1 MTATIDWNLTSSLC
15 LIFLCSYILDKIDLN
30 FLSDFC
36 TNLVGESNAEENLW
50 KNLKFLQAALLIYQ
64 EMVL

>member
-1 MTATIDWNLTSSLC
+1 MTATIDCNLTSSLC

-30 FLSDFC
+30 FFRGFC
-36 TNLVGESNAEENLW
+36 TNLVGESNTEENLW
-50 KNLKFLQAALLIYQ
+50 KNLKFLKAALLIYQ

>member
-15 LIFLCSYILDKIDLN
+15 LIFLGSYILDKIDLN
-30 FLSDFC
+30 FFSDFY